1 MKVGVYVDGL
11 NLYYGGRSHFGRAA
25 PGWRWLDLR
34 QLSERLLARR
44 ADWLGQGA
52 LLRRVVYCT
61 AFIDGNIHPA
71 EHQRQ
76 QVYVAALKANRS
88 FDHLEEGRFT
98 AHWKTGLLATQD
110 RNRRPVIHTSRW
122 PVMVQDSTGAEVRE
136 ARFMVS
142 YLREEE
148 KATDV
153 NVASHLL
160 FDVLTSRMDAAIVIS
175 NDSDLR
181 FPKRWGSIGVLHAGN
196 PTPPLCPRANNLCY
210 IGHKRL
216 ASDALVSRGGY
227 PPGPFG
233 AGSFWGLRSAERA
246 TTLVENTG
254 PHTGGHNQ
262 NPAYRLGQQ
271 GSDLG
276 FCNQRMT

>member
-1 MKVGVYVDGL
+1 M
-11 NLYYGGRSHFGRAA
+11 
-25 PGWRWLDLR
+25 
-34 QLSERLLARR
+34 
-44 ADWLGQGA
+44 
-52 LLRRVVYCT
+52 
-61 AFIDGNIHPA
+61 
-71 EHQRQ
+71 
-76 QVYVAALKANRS
+76 AALKANRS

-181 FPKRWGSIGVLHAGN
+181 FRNGGEVS
-196 PTPPLCPRANNLCY
+196 
-210 IGHKRL
+210 
-216 ASDALVSRGGY
+216 ASS
-227 PPGPFG
+227 
-233 AGSFWGLRSAERA
+233 
-246 TTLVENTG
+246 TLVTRR
-254 PHTGGHNQ
+254 HLC
-262 NPAYRLGQQ
+262 ALGLITCVI
-271 GSDLG
+271 LG
-276 FCNQRMT
+276 TSA